1 MPLMASTRLSRNP
14 GQQSSEAPSVK
25 YPARACV
32 LIRVRHG
39 RHFQVARQV
48 AAIPGVKSVFAVV
61 GAADV
66 VARIEAAD
74 MRALGSVGSR
84 IGDLEDVSTTETF
97 VAAEV

>member
-1 MPLMASTRLSRNP
+1 MAPTALERNP
-14 GQQSSEAPSVK
+14 AQQRFEAPSVK
-25 YPARACV
+25 DPVRACV

-48 AAIPGVKSVFAVV
+48 ATIPGVKSAFAVV

-66 VARIEAAD
+66 VARIEVPD
-74 MRALGSVGSR
+74 MRALVSIGTR

>member
-1 MPLMASTRLSRNP
+1 MAPTRLKRNP
-14 GQQSSEAPSVK
+14 SQRSSKAHSGKHPV
-25 YPARACV
+25 RACV

-39 RHFQVARQV
+39 RHFQVAHQV
-48 AAIPGVKSVFAVV
+48 ATIPGVKSAFAVV

-66 VARIEAAD
+66 VARIEASD
-74 MRALGSVGSR
+74 MSALVSVGTR

>member
-1 MPLMASTRLSRNP
+1 MQPTRLKTNL
-14 GQQSSEAPSVK
+14 GQQSSGTDSVK
-25 YPARACV
+25 DPVRACV

-39 RHFQVARQV
+39 RHFQVARKI
-48 AAIPGVKSVFAVV
+48 ATIPGVRSAFAVV

-66 VARIEAAD
+66 VVSVEVPD
-74 MRALGSVGSR
+74 MRALMSVGTR

>member
-1 MPLMASTRLSRNP
+1 MTTIRRERNP
-14 GQQSSEAPSVK
+14 SQRSKAGSVVHRV
-25 YPARACV
+25 RACV
-32 LIRVRHG
+32 LIRVKHG

-48 AAIPGVKSVFAVV
+48 AKITGVKSAFAVV

-66 VARIEAAD
+66 VAKVEVSDLRTLA
-74 MRALGSVGSR
+74 SVGTS